1 MMYQLVFKGECV
13 SGVDESTA
21 RQQAKALFKASD
33 DQVAKMFS
41 GGRVVI
47 RNNLDGQ
54 TAQKYQAALKKNGM
68 IAYIEPMQGSE
79 TTQAGGA
86 RPDSGQAAGSGSGQ
100 QASGEPAA
108 ASESGAAAAAGSAS
122 AASSVE
128 QEPGDRLP
136 VAGEKVDAILSGSGL
151 SLGKPGEQL
160 GTIREETPPEFE
172 HLDDWTVAPP
182 GEDLVENDE
191 TPEPPAP
198 DISHL
203 SLADESSEGRS

>member
-13 SGVDESTA
+13 SGVDENAA

-33 DQVAKMFS
+33 AQVGKMFS

-68 IAYIEPMQGSE
+68 IAYIEPME
-79 TTQAGGA
+79 GA
-86 RPDSGQAAGSGSGQ
+86 
-100 QASGEPAA
+100 QASEPEESREASGTDAA
-108 ASESGAAAAAGSAS
+108 SGAAAAAPE
-122 AASSVE
+122 E

-136 VAGEKVDAILSGSGL
+136 VAGEKVDTILAGSGL

-160 GTIREETPPEFE
+160 GTSHEETPPQFE
-172 HLDDWTVAPP
+172 HLEDWTVAPP
-182 GEDLVENDE
+182 GEDLVETEDK
-191 TPEPPAP
+191 PEPPVP
-198 DISHL
+198 DVSHL
-203 SLADESSEGRS
+203 SLAEDGGRGTQ

>member
-1 MMYQLVFKGECV
+1 MYQLVFKGECV
-13 SGVDESTA
+13 SGVDENAA
-21 RQQAKALFKASD
+21 RQQAKALFKATD
-33 DQVAKMFS
+33 AQVEKMFS

-68 IAYIEPMQGSE
+68 VAYIEAMEGAQAPEARESRGASDTDAGNAEAPQSEGS
-79 TTQAGGA
+79 
-86 RPDSGQAAGSGSGQ
+86 
-100 QASGEPAA
+100 AA
-108 ASESGAAAAAGSAS
+108 ASPEAAASTGAAAAP
-122 AASSVE
+122 VE
-128 QEPGDRLP
+128 KEPGDRLP
-136 VAGEKVDAILSGSGL
+136 VAGEKVDTILADSGL

-160 GTIREETPPEFE
+160 GTIHEETPPEFE

-182 GEDLVENDE
+182 GEELVENEDK
-191 TPEPPAP
+191 PEPPAP

>member
-13 SGVDESTA
+13 SGVDENGA

-33 DQVAKMFS
+33 AQVGKMFS
-41 GGRVVI
+41 SARVVI

-68 IAYIEPMQGSE
+68 IAYIEPMPSAETSE
-79 TTQAGGA
+79 TGESRASEAGAADTGTDTTPPA
-86 RPDSGQAAGSGSGQ
+86 RAGT
-100 QASGEPAA
+100 A
-108 ASESGAAAAAGSAS
+108 ASSERGEAG
-122 AASSVE
+122 SVE

-136 VAGEKVDAILSGSGL
+136 VAGEKVDTILAGSGL

-160 GTIREETPPEFE
+160 GVINEEAPPVFE

-191 TPEPPAP
+191 KPEPPAP

-203 SLADESSEGRS
+203 SLADEPSEGRS

>member
-13 SGVDESTA
+13 SGVDENAA

-33 DQVAKMFS
+33 AQVGKMFS

-47 RNNLDGQ
+47 RNNLDWQ

-68 IAYIEPMQGSE
+68 IAYIEPMQE
-79 TTQAGGA
+79 TQAAQAGE
-86 RPDSGQAAGSGSGQ
+86 SGESAADAGHGSAQQSAADGSSEAAG
-100 QASGEPAA
+100 
-108 ASESGAAAAAGSAS
+108 AG
-122 AASSVE
+122 SVE

-136 VAGEKVDAILSGSGL
+136 VAGEKVDTILAGSGL

-172 HLDDWTVAPP
+172 HLDEWTVAPP
-182 GEDLVENDE
+182 GEDLAEE
-191 TPEPPAP
+191 EEKPEPPAP

>member
-1 MMYQLVFKGECV
+1 MYQLVFKGECV
-13 SGVDESTA
+13 SGVDEGTA

-33 DQVAKMFS
+33 AQVEKMFS

-68 IAYIEPMQGSE
+68 IAYIEPMQGS
-79 TTQAGGA
+79 QAGEGGEREA
-86 RPDSGQAAGSGSGQ
+86 EPRAQGQA
-100 QASGEPAA
+100 EPAGQP
-108 ASESGAAAAAGSAS
+108 SGAVAGESTGAGAATVA
-122 AASSVE
+122 

-136 VAGEKVDAILSGSGL
+136 VAGEKVDSILAGSGL

-172 HLDDWTVAPP
+172 HLDEWTVAPP
-182 GEDLVENDE
+182 GEDLVESDDG
-191 TPEPPAP
+191 PEPPVP
-198 DISHL
+198 DVSHL
-203 SLADESSEGRS
+203 SLADDPSGERS

>member
-13 SGVDESTA
+13 SGVDENTA

-33 DQVAKMFS
+33 AQVEKMFS

-54 TAQKYQAALKKNGM
+54 TAQKYQGALKKNGM
-68 IAYIEPMQGSE
+68 IAYIEPME
-79 TTQAGGA
+79 GA
-86 RPDSGQAAGSGSGQ
+86 EAPDSGEARPETGAEAGSGAGQ
-100 QASGEPAA
+100 QPREEA
-108 ASESGAAAAAGSAS
+108 ASSSGSGAAAAGP
-122 AASSVE
+122 VE

-136 VAGEKVDAILSGSGL
+136 VAGEKVDTILSGSGL

-172 HLDDWTVAPP
+172 HLDDWSVAPP
-182 GEDLVENDE
+182 GEDLVESDDR
-191 TPEPPAP
+191 PDPPAP
-198 DISHL
+198 DVSHL

>member
-13 SGVDESTA
+13 SGVDENTA

-33 DQVAKMFS
+33 AQVGKMFS

-68 IAYIEPMQGSE
+68 IAYIEPMQGAE
-79 TTQAGGA
+79 APEAGES
-86 RPDSGQAAGSGSGQ
+86 RPEPEADAGSG
-100 QASGEPAA
+100 ATRNPGEAA
-108 ASESGAAAAAGSAS
+108 AGASGAAAATA
-122 AASSVE
+122 VE

-136 VAGEKVDAILSGSGL
+136 VAGEKVDTILAGSGL

-160 GTIREETPPEFE
+160 GTIREEAPPEFE

-182 GEDLVENDE
+182 GEDLVENE
-191 TPEPPAP
+191 EKPAPPAP

-203 SLADESSEGRS
+203 SLADESSQGRS